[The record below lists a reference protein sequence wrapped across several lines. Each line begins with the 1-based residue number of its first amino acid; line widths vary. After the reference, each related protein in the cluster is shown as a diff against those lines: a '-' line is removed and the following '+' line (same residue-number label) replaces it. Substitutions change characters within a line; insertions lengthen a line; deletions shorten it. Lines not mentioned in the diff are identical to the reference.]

1 MAGIVADPTPTINN
15 AQQAPL
21 QGLMLQNNYTADPT
35 QAVDQAT
42 LAAVKK
48 YDPNASYVNV
58 AGNDDSTPMYQLQ
71 YDASKLPGVNGKGS
85 LGPAGGGWNPLFGY
99 AGGQVQ
105 TRDPNYVLNSPI
117 YGKITPDENIKQSD
131 SGGILGMLDK
141 VFPYAVMGT
150 LGYGAG
156 LAGTSLLGAAGL
168 PSAISSGLGKT
179 LGNFG
184 LQEIMS
190 GGNAKLN
197 PLSVAGNLVG
207 AIPGVGD
214 VTNGISNALSPVMPY
229 LNLAQLIAGAKS
241 GNPMAIMQL
250 AKMGYSG
257 FGGK

>member
-1 MAGIVADPTPTINN
+1 MAGILTNPQPAINA

-21 QGLMLQNNYTADPT
+21 QGLMLQNNYTADPS
-35 QAVDQAT
+35 QAVNQAT

-71 YDASKLPGVNGKGS
+71 YDASKLPGINGKGS
-85 LGPAGGGWNPLFGY
+85 LGPAGGSWNPMFGY
-99 AGGQVQ
+99 AGGKVQ
-105 TRDPNYVLNSPI
+105 TFNPNYVVNSPI
-117 YGKITPDENIKQSD
+117 YGKITPNENIKQND
-131 SGGILGMLDK
+131 GGGILGMLDK
-141 VFPYAVMGT
+141 VLPYAVMGT

-168 PSAISSGLGKT
+168 PSALSSGLGKT

-214 VTNGISNALSPVMPY
+214 VTNGISSALGPVMPY
-229 LNLAQLIAGAKS
+229 LNIAQLIMGAKS
-241 GNPMAIMQL
+241 GNPMAIAQL
-250 AKMGYSG
+250 AKMGYNG
-257 FGGK
+257 IGGH